1 MNISSSSSSSSSSLY
16 HVETLE
22 MKVYLYMRE
31 VGDRTMFNLQRKIV
45 QKIEGKCIREG
56 YVKPGSVKVVEFSA
70 GFIETDRVNFRVVY
84 LCLVCNPVEGQKLQ
98 CRVQDITLAGVHA
111 VIYGSIP
118 GKTMVE
124 VFVPR
129 DYNYSHPLFVEVR
142 ERMRIEVRVIGRRF
156 ELNDT
161 SITVIAMLDSIL
173 QNETLQQQQ
182 QSQQSNYKKTS
193 SLLAEIPGFE
203 SEAEEEAKKEE
214 EEEEE
219 ERRRRA
225 MMV

>member
-1 MNISSSSSSSSSSLY
+1 MNISSSLSSSSSSLY

-129 DYNYSHPLFVEVR
+129 DYNYSHPLFAEVR

-182 QSQQSNYKKTS
+182 SQQSNYKKTS

-219 ERRRRA
+219 RRRRA
-225 MMV
+225 LMV

>member
-1 MNISSSSSSSSSSLY
+1 MNISLSSSSSSLY

-129 DYNYSHPLFVEVR
+129 DYNYSHPLFAEVK

-173 QNETLQQQQ
+173 QNETLQQQ
-182 QSQQSNYKKTS
+182 SNYKKTS

-219 ERRRRA
+219 EEERRRRA
-225 MMV
+225 LMV